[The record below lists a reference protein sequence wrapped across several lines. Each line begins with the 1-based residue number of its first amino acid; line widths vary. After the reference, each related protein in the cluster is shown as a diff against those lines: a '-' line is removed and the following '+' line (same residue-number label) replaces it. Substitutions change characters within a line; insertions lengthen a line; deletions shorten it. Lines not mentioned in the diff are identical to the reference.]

1 LFFSRRTHS
10 KMFLHQLC
18 HTSGW
23 TATDM
28 RDTVALV
35 DSVVLG
41 IPESPKSMHFA
52 NFNHDEP
59 LLPGHKTEAK
69 IGQK

>member
-1 LFFSRRTHS
+1 
-10 KMFLHQLC
+10 
-18 HTSGW
+18 
-23 TATDM
+23 M

-41 IPESPKSMHFA
+41 IPESPKLMHFA

-59 LLPGHKTEAK
+59 LLPGHQTEAK
-69 IGQK
+69 IGRK